1 MTDLVAQTIEKAK
14 DKATSAISQYRTD
27 IMMGMIRLRIEN
39 DNKDFIGIPHE
50 QESNICDEMDESL
63 NYIDRLIENI
73 KAIEFE

>member
-14 DKATSAISQYRTD
+14 DKAISTISQYRTD

-39 DNKDFIGIPHE
+39 DNKDFMGILHE